1 MGDADD
7 SYDFSHLTRFLR
19 SSGTV
24 TTSSWAILL
33 AAGFGGALYSLARW
47 SATGFGPLDPR
58 VMLRAAIPAA
68 AAMCLGGEVV
78 LTSFFAR
85 RAWSSFGRDRLFA
98 MFTLCL
104 VVANGVICGILS
116 GPYHRYQA
124 RIVWLVPVAAL
135 VVEGGCG
142 WLTGRFAERPVRSV
156 STAPT
161 RSPTGAACAPESGRR
176 RPAAA
181 S

>member
-1 MGDADD
+1 MPVPVRGYGAALYYGTLQARGRYIIMGDADD

-78 LTSFFAR
+78 LTSFFLSFLGLR
-85 RAWSSFGRDRLFA
+85 RLG
-98 MFTLCL
+98 
-104 VVANGVICGILS
+104 
-116 GPYHRYQA
+116 
-124 RIVWLVPVAAL
+124 
-135 VVEGGCG
+135 
-142 WLTGRFAERPVRSV
+142 
-156 STAPT
+156 
-161 RSPTGAACAPESGRR
+161 SPS
-176 RPAAA
+176 A

>member
-78 LTSFFAR
+78 LTSFFLSFLGLR
-85 RAWSSFGRDRLFA
+85 RLG
-98 MFTLCL
+98 
-104 VVANGVICGILS
+104 
-116 GPYHRYQA
+116 
-124 RIVWLVPVAAL
+124 
-135 VVEGGCG
+135 
-142 WLTGRFAERPVRSV
+142 
-156 STAPT
+156 
-161 RSPTGAACAPESGRR
+161 SPS
-176 RPAAA
+176 A